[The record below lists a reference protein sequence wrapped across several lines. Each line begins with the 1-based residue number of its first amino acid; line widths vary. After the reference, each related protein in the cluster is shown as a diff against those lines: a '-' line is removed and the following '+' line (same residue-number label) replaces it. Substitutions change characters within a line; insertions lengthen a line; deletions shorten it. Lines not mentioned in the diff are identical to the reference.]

1 MTRSVLVTCPEC
13 SSSNI
18 EQQACGGYGWLR
30 CRTCGHRWNEEDEV
44 DEHRVKRKT
53 DAERERLE
61 T

>member
-30 CRTCGHRWNEEDEV
+30 CRTCGHRWNEELEQP
-44 DEHRVKRKT
+44 EQRHPRKT
-53 DAERERLE
+53 AAEKERME